1 MKLRKISY
9 FVPFIIIVLIFSACG
24 TSVKVQNQ
32 LGQTMNEKESNIK
45 DTPEKEPNHTQAEIP
60 KPEPIV
66 RSIELSAVG
75 EYFNT

>member
-32 LGQTMNEKESNIK
+32 LGQAMIEKESNIK
-45 DTPEKEPNHTQAEIP
+45 DIPEKPNHTQAEIP
-60 KPEPIV
+60 KPEPI
-66 RSIELSAVG
+66 E
-75 EYFNT
+75 

>member
-32 LGQTMNEKESNIK
+32 LGQAMNEKEHKNLTILKQKYQNQS
-45 DTPEKEPNHTQAEIP
+45 Q
-60 KPEPIV
+60 
-66 RSIELSAVG
+66 S
-75 EYFNT
+75 